1 MIVNKVRYSKN
12 ATQPNY
18 YPVSLD
24 ECKNALEIYDSIHDS
39 KIKIMLGAAVAEA
52 ESYTG
57 ACFAQRTVNL
67 YYDSIETF
75 YRLPVYP
82 VRSIDS
88 IEYLSDSVYT
98 AFTDFESDLD
108 DTPPLVYFK
117 SYPPADDSLKTIKMV
132 LSVGY
137 SSNNSPADAGLIPD
151 DIKQAIIF
159 HVYQSFLTRGE
170 LSDQALKT
178 FRNILYNYRVL
189 GI

>member
-1 MIVNKVRYSKN
+1 M
-12 ATQPNY
+12 
-18 YPVSLD
+18 
-24 ECKNALEIYDSIHDS
+24 
-39 KIKIMLGAAVAEA
+39 
-52 ESYTG
+52 
-57 ACFAQRTVNL
+57 
-67 YYDSIETF
+67 
-75 YRLPVYP
+75 
-82 VRSIDS
+82 
-88 IEYLSDSVYT
+88 
-98 AFTDFESDLD
+98 
-108 DTPPLVYFK
+108 VYFK
-117 SYPPADDSLKTIKMV
+117 SYPPADDSLKTIKMT